1 METLRRLM
9 NVRLLLPMLA
19 ATAAVVVTPAASAA
33 PASTS
38 FAITGYEYA
47 FTQTVGSFA
56 GTGSGNADEAAG
68 WNATVEHDPLGSA
81 PTYVNGG
88 SFELGTLSRTTGHVD
103 YATGT
108 IGYHS
113 GTITTLDPG
122 ANCTNQQYLVTG
134 ALEHVRTRTTSG
146 GSGSFEVTL
155 THFRYSIFGH
165 CVIYKA
171 SVKGGVTFTY

>member
-1 METLRRLM
+1 MRTVLRISI
-9 NVRLLLPMLA
+9 VTAVALA
-19 ATAAVVVTPAASAA
+19 ALVAARSAPAA

-38 FAITGYEYA
+38 FAIVGYEYA

-56 GTGSGNADEAAG
+56 GTGEGNAGESAA
-68 WNATVEHDPLGSA
+68 WNARVEHDPLGST

-88 SFELGTLSRTTGHVD
+88 SFEIGTLSRTTGHVD

-113 GTITTLDPG
+113 GTITTVNAG
-122 ANCTNQQYLVTG
+122 VNCTNQQYLVAG
-134 ALEHVRTRTTSG
+134 GLEDVKTRTTSG

-155 THFRYSIFGH
+155 THFRYSIFGR

-171 SVKGGVTFTY
+171 SVKGVVTFT